1 MSNIKKF
8 KIIYCKIEYV
18 LTENIFLKYIFK
30 LGAMDAMLTE
40 EPIRCLRLADR
51 GCASSIPPRHG
62 NNAADNGC

>member
-1 MSNIKKF
+1 M
-8 KIIYCKIEYV
+8 
-18 LTENIFLKYIFK
+18 TENIFLKYIFK
-30 LGAMDAMLTE
+30 LGAMDAMVTE